1 MPRKR
6 RKMVNLNIEE
16 TSGVDHPAH
25 MSEGWVVMKNATN
38 EDVENTFSE
47 IEESDMTEEQ
57 EIEQIVELQDAL
69 LKAEARIEELEK
81 AAKKQME
88 DDEDE
93 LEMMDGRKKKVAKM
107 DEDVMKS
114 LPEPVRKMV
123 DDLRAETES
132 AVAKAQA
139 ATEELT
145 KERIAKADADAIA
158 RVKSWQSLS
167 LNADEVGPAL
177 RKLSEA
183 DADLAKSIEDVL
195 SSVNGQAESA
205 NIFAEIGNSN
215 AGDGSSAYERLSA
228 LAKAA
233 VEDNAATTFEQAFV
247 EVATANPD
255 LYAQHLAEGR

>member
-1 MPRKR
+1 MPKAR

-25 MSEGWVVMKNATN
+25 MSEGWVVMKNATT
-38 EDVENTFSE
+38 EDVESAFSE
-47 IEESDMTEEQ
+47 IEESTMDEVQ
-57 EIEQIVELQDAL
+57 ELDQVIELQDAL

-81 AAKKQME
+81 AAKKEM
-88 DDEDE
+88 DEDE
-93 LEMMDGRKKKVAKM
+93 DEMFMADKKKKVAKM
-107 DEDVMKS
+107 YDEVIKS

-123 DDLRAETES
+123 DDLRAQAED
-132 AVAKAQA
+132 AVQKAQA
-139 ATEELT
+139 ATEELA
-145 KERIAKADADAIA
+145 KERIAKADAEATA
-158 RVKSWQSLS
+158 RVKSWTSLA
-167 LNADEVGPAL
+167 LDAEKVGPAL

-183 DADLAKSIEDVL
+183 DADLAKSVEEVL

>member
-6 RKMVNLNIEE
+6 RKMINLNIEE

-25 MSEGWVVMKNATN
+25 LSEGWLVMKNATN
-38 EDVENTFSE
+38 EDVESTFSE
-47 IEESDMTEEQ
+47 IEESNMTEEQ
-57 EIEQIVELQDAL
+57 ELDQIVELQDAL

-81 AAKKQME
+81 AAKKQMD

-93 LEMMDGRKKKVAKM
+93 LEMADPKKKAKKEQ
-107 DEDVMKS
+107 DLLKS
-114 LPEPVRKMV
+114 APEGVREFVEELK
-123 DDLRAETES
+123 AEAAE
-132 AVAKAQA
+132 AFAKAVA
-139 ATEELT
+139 ATEELA
-145 KERIAKADADAIA
+145 KERIAKADAEATA
-158 RVKSWQSLS
+158 RVQSWTSLS
-167 LNADEVGPAL
+167 LDAEKVGPAL

-215 AGDGSSAYERLSA
+215 AGDGSSAYERISA

-233 VEDNAATTFEQAFV
+233 VADNPATTFEQAFV

>member
-25 MSEGWVVMKNATN
+25 MSEGWVVMKNATT
-38 EDVENTFSE
+38 EDVESTFSE
-47 IEESDMTEEQ
+47 IEENMTEEQ
-57 EIEQIVELQDAL
+57 EIDQIVELQDAL

-81 AAKKQME
+81 AAKKQM
-88 DDEDE
+88 DEDE
-93 LEMMDGRKKKVAKM
+93 DEMEMADRKKKVAKM
-107 DEDVMKS
+107 DEEIIKS
-114 LPEPVRKMV
+114 APEAVRKMV
-123 DDLRAETES
+123 DDLRAEAQE
-132 AVAKAQA
+132 AMEKAKAA
-139 ATEELT
+139 SEELA
-145 KERIAKADADAIA
+145 KERIAKADADAVA
-158 RVKSWQSLS
+158 RVKAWEHLS

-177 RKLSEA
+177 RKLGEV
-183 DADLAKSIEDVL
+183 DADLAKSVEEVL

-233 VEDNAATTFEQAFV
+233 VQDNSATTFEQAFV